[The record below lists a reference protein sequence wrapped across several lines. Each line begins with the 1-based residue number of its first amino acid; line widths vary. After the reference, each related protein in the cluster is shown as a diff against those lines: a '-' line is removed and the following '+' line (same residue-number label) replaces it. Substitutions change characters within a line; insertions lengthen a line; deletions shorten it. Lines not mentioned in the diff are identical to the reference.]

1 MGRSARNQPRGKHR
15 GGSVLKTLEP
25 GHLVA
30 IAADA
35 EWIRQGSDPLP
46 EGWWKTVPKNR
57 QFTPTVPIAL
67 LSPAIFSEFMGT
79 HVVSQVFE
87 DKGTAKI
94 RNPQTQRTSI
104 FAIPDLSILEEI

>member
-1 MGRSARNQPRGKHR
+1 
-15 GGSVLKTLEP
+15 LKLQP

-67 LSPAIFSEFMGT
+67 LSPAIFREFMGT
-79 HVVSQVFE
+79 HVVTQLSE
-87 DKGTAKI
+87 DGTIAKI
-94 RNPQTQRTSI
+94 INPQSRRTSI
-104 FAIPDLSILEEI
+104 FAIEHLSSLEEI